1 MMWLLRVRRLASLC
15 LVQSVCVCVADTLS
29 HLSVFKEVGWF
40 QYAREKRK
48 KNLNCVRCL
57 YSPSGGWLVAGDPP
71 KEKSEIK
78 TKLDVSVFPGGIV
91 NHSWMYGLYYFYND
105 QNAPFART
113 PPPMR
118 GSKEEWWPWV

>member
-57 YSPSGGWLVAGDPP
+57 YSPSLEVGWLPETPQKKKV
-71 KEKSEIK
+71 
-78 TKLDVSVFPGGIV
+78 KLKQNWTCRCFLGG
-91 NHSWMYGLYYFYND
+91 
-105 QNAPFART
+105 
-113 PPPMR
+113 
-118 GSKEEWWPWV
+118 

>member
-48 KNLNCVRCL
+48 KNLIVSAVSTPPL
-57 YSPSGGWLVAGDPP
+57 EVGWLPETP
-71 KEKSEIK
+71 QKKKSEIK

>member
-71 KEKSEIK
+71 KEKK
-78 TKLDVSVFPGGIV
+78 KLKQNWTCRCFLGG
-91 NHSWMYGLYYFYND
+91 
-105 QNAPFART
+105 
-113 PPPMR
+113 
-118 GSKEEWWPWV
+118 